1 MTISGSGPRML
12 PTERMTP
19 RRQLEMIDV
28 MAQLGGAD
36 RGSLSGSAIATHMG
50 LTRKTVSRAAGF
62 LTQAGLTQPLQS
74 SWALTEVGLSL
85 ARLRGTD
92 SARARLLLRDHWKGI
107 WFQQVA
113 VRFLASGA
121 LDEREFAN
129 QLSAGIPGRPERA
142 VYLVEWMTYALL
154 IERDEQGQVSLPG
167 AQRPSDGPPPPG
179 PGPQSLLDPLFS
191 APVAQIS
198 ALPDDQFLA
207 LMGAYRTVF
216 SSLTPRNAEQSAG

>member
-28 MAQLGGAD
+28 MAELGGTGRASLL
-36 RGSLSGSAIATHMG
+36 GSTIASRMG
-50 LTRKTVSRAAGF
+50 MARKTVSRAAGF
-62 LTQAGLTQPLQS
+62 LTQAGLTQPLRS

-92 SARARLLLRDHWKGI
+92 SARARLLLRDHWKDI

-113 VRFLASGA
+113 VRFLTSGP
-121 LDEREFAN
+121 LDEQEFAKH
-129 QLSAGIPGRPERA
+129 LSAGLPGRPERA

-154 IERDEQGQVSLPG
+154 IERDELGQVSLPV
-167 AQRPSDGPPPPG
+167 AQRRPDGPPSAG
-179 PGPQSLLDPLFS
+179 PEPQSLLDPLFS
-191 APVAQIS
+191 APVTQIS
-198 ALPDDQFLA
+198 ALPDDQFIA

-216 SSLTPRNAEQSAG
+216 SSLTPGNAKRSAS